1 MKDKLGCG
9 KVGSHEIRID
19 ATTFFGEG
27 SSANARLEITP
38 NPKVVVVK
46 PKKIARLVDQ
56 VVLGFVDADGKPL
69 AEIIDFRALTID
81 GQSIPWAQ
89 SQERLSPGQ
98 VKASRQYARKQ
109 VLVFQL
115 RQGKHSVQVDAVI
128 PDDKDVNGAQAIA
141 QQSIE
146 VKKSGQV
153 FKLNLAPIR

>member
-1 MKDKLGCG
+1 M
-9 KVGSHEIRID
+9 
-19 ATTFFGEG
+19 
-27 SSANARLEITP
+27 
-38 NPKVVVVK
+38 VK